1 MGTAALGIDH
11 LTAIGMPPVDLIQ
24 LAEAA
29 GLQSISLMTH
39 RNYNPYGFAD
49 WSLVDDAR
57 LRRETRAALAGSG
70 VQLALGE
77 ACHIRPDA
85 TARDFE
91 PVIAMFAELGCPR
104 MNVVS
109 FEYEPVREAE
119 QAHELAEMICA
130 AGLTFNW
137 EFSRLGRRMLADV
150 AREVRAMRA
159 RGLAAHILIDPM
171 HFIRGGEQIAN
182 LAALEPELVS
192 YFQLCDVPLV
202 GEGEYMEEA
211 LYCRLP
217 QGDGELPLAEIVRA
231 LPEGAVISMEIPQR
245 SRIEAGESFIDMVRD
260 AAAKSRALL
269 AEALGG

>member
-1 MGTAALGIDH
+1 
-11 LTAIGMPPVDLIQ
+11 
-24 LAEAA
+24 
-29 GLQSISLMTH
+29 
-39 RNYNPYGFAD
+39 
-49 WSLVDDAR
+49 
-57 LRRETRAALAGSG
+57 
-70 VQLALGE
+70 
-77 ACHIRPDA
+77 
-85 TARDFE
+85 
-91 PVIAMFAELGCPR
+91 
-104 MNVVS
+104 
-109 FEYEPVREAE
+109 
-119 QAHELAEMICA
+119 
-130 AGLTFNW
+130 
-137 EFSRLGRRMLADV
+137 MLADV

-211 LYCRLP
+211 LYRRLP
-217 QGDGELPLAEIVRA
+217 PGDGELPLAEIVRA